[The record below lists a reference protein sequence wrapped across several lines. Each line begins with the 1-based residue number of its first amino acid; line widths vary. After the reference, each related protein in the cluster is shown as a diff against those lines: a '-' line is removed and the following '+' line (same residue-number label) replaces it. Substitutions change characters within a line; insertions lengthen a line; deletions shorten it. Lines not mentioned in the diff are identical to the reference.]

1 MMPVDDVEADDVQ
14 GSATGSEDK
23 QAASK
28 KRKLSSR
35 DDNHENEGPACQNC
49 RKKKSACSRT
59 QPCSACVR
67 YSTSWITELGNYDI
81 ENCLADVECI
91 YYDGRAKTGVRTGA
105 IEGLNQRIGE

>member
-1 MMPVDDVEADDVQ
+1 MMPVDDAEAEDVQ

-35 DDNHENEGPACQNC
+35 DDNQENEGPACQNC

-67 YSTSWITELGNYDI
+67 YST
-81 ENCLADVECI
+81 
-91 YYDGRAKTGVRTGA
+91 
-105 IEGLNQRIGE
+105 